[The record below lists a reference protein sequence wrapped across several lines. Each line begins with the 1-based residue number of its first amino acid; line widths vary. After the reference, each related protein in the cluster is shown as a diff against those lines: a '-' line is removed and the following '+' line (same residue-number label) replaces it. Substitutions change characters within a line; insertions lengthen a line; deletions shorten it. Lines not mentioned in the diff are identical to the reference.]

1 MPVSPNIYQPTNLVD
16 DFPKKMTFSAQNMSI
31 LVVDD
36 VADNLKILSRTL
48 SKQGYQVRCAKNGST
63 ALLGASKILPNLI
76 LLDIKMPDLDGYQVC
91 QQLKANEK
99 TRDIPVIFLSALDDV
114 LDKVKAFEV
123 GGVDYISKP
132 FQVEE
137 VLVRVKNQIALQMA
151 QAEIS
156 KLNCE
161 LEQRVQQRTTEL
173 KTTNQMLQQ
182 EIDER
187 RRVQQQLVHDALHD
201 ALTGLPNRTL
211 LLERMELAIERAQS
225 NTDYIY
231 ALLFIDLDRFKTIN
245 DSQGHLTGDRLLV
258 AVSHLLQ
265 ECLRESDIVARFGGD
280 EFVILL
286 DGIIELRDATIIAE
300 RIQQKLRSP
309 LTIDRHNIYTGASIG
324 IVFSS
329 SGYQNA
335 NDIMRDADIAMYRAK
350 AKGKA
355 CYEIFDRAMYEET
368 IKSIE
373 LENNLRLAVERN
385 EFLLHYQPIVSL
397 KSDRLVGFEALIR
410 WQHPEKGLISPDDF
424 IPIAEDTR
432 LILDIGEWLLKEA
445 CQQLHRWQQKYATSP
460 HITSLK
466 MSINLACQQL
476 QEPQFI
482 EKLDR
487 ILRET
492 GVDGSSLRLEITESA
507 LIEPEGSVRDTLEQI
522 RERKIKLSIDD
533 FGTGYSCL
541 SYLRRFPIDN
551 LKIDRSFIEQMN
563 IDAENLEI
571 VRVIINL
578 AKNLKMDAISE
589 GVETPQQL
597 QQLKALGCE
606 FGQGFL
612 FAKPLTSQRIES
624 IWKNYPNFFRASEV

>member
-1 MPVSPNIYQPTNLVD
+1 
-16 DFPKKMTFSAQNMSI
+16 MTFSAQNMSI

-48 SKQGYQVRCAKNGST
+48 SSQGYQVRCAKNGST
-63 ALLGASKILPNLI
+63 ALLGASKIMPNLI

-91 QQLKANEK
+91 QQLKADEK

-132 FQVEE
+132 FQVKE
-137 VLVRVKNQIALQMA
+137 VLARVKNQIALQMA
-151 QAEIS
+151 QAKIS
-156 KLNCE
+156 ELNCE
-161 LEQRVQQRTTEL
+161 LEKRVQQRTIQL
-173 KTTNQMLQQ
+173 KTANQMLQQ
-182 EIDER
+182 EINER
-187 RRVQQQLVHDALHD
+187 RRAQQQLVHDALHD

-211 LLERMELAIERAQS
+211 LLERMELAIDRAQNNS
-225 NTDYIY
+225 DYMY

-245 DSQGHLTGDRLLV
+245 DSLGHLIGDRLLV
-258 AVSHLLQ
+258 EVSGLLQ

-286 DGIIELRDATIIAE
+286 DGMSEFHDAITIAE

-309 LTIDRHNIYTGASIG
+309 SIVDRHHIYTGASIG
-324 IVFSS
+324 IVLSS
-329 SGYQNA
+329 GGYQNA
-335 NDIMRDADIAMYRAK
+335 SDIMRDADIAMYRAK

-355 CYEIFDRAMYEET
+355 RYEIFDRAMYDET
-368 IKSIE
+368 IRSIE
-373 LENNLRLAVERN
+373 LENNLRLAIERN
-385 EFLLHYQPIVSL
+385 EFLLHYQPIVCL

-410 WQHPEKGLISPDDF
+410 WQHPEQGLISPDDF
-424 IPIAEDTR
+424 IPVAEDTK

-445 CQQLHRWQQKYATSP
+445 CQQLQQWQQKYASSP
-460 HITSLK
+460 YITSLK

-487 ILRET
+487 ILKET

-507 LIEPEGSVRDTLEQI
+507 LIEPGGSVRDTLEKI
-522 RERKIKLSIDD
+522 RKRKIKLSIDD
-533 FGTGYSCL
+533 FGTGYSSL

-563 IDAENLEI
+563 TDAENLEI
-571 VRVIINL
+571 VRVIIAL
-578 AKNLKMDAISE
+578 AKTLGMDAISE

-612 FAKPLTSQRIES
+612 FAKPLTSEMIDS
-624 IWKNYPNFFRASEV
+624 IWKNHPNFFELGKAGVKPDKDDF

>member
-1 MPVSPNIYQPTNLVD
+1 
-16 DFPKKMTFSAQNMSI
+16 MTFSAQNISI

-48 SKQGYQVRCAKNGST
+48 SNQGYQVRCAKNGST
-63 ALLGASKILPNLI
+63 ALLGANKILPNLI
-76 LLDIKMPDLDGYQVC
+76 LLDIKMPDIDGYQVC

-99 TRDIPVIFLSALDDV
+99 TCDIPVIFLSALDDV

-132 FQVEE
+132 FQVKE
-137 VLVRVKNQIALQMA
+137 VLARVKNQIALQMA
-151 QAEIS
+151 QAKIS
-156 KLNCE
+156 ELNCE
-161 LEQRVQQRTTEL
+161 LEKRVQQRTIQL
-173 KTTNQMLQQ
+173 KTANQMLRQ

-187 RRVQQQLVHDALHD
+187 RRAQQQLVHDALHD

-211 LLERMELAIERAQS
+211 LLERMELAINQAQIS
-225 NTDYIY
+225 SDYMY

-245 DSQGHLTGDRLLV
+245 DSLGHLIGDRLLIE
-258 AVSHLLQ
+258 VSCLLQ

-286 DGIIELRDATIIAE
+286 DGIIELRDATAIAE

-309 LTIDRHNIYTGASIG
+309 FTIDHHYIYTGASIG
-324 IVFSS
+324 VVFSS

-350 AKGKA
+350 AKGKDR
-355 CYEIFDRAMYEET
+355 YEIFDRAMYDET

-424 IPIAEDTR
+424 IPIAEDTK

-445 CQQLHRWQQKYATSP
+445 CQQLQRWQQKYASSP

-487 ILRET
+487 ILQET
-492 GVDGSSLRLEITESA
+492 GVDGSLLRLEITESA

-522 RERKIKLSIDD
+522 RKRKIKLSIDD
-533 FGTGYSCL
+533 FGTGYSSL

-563 IDAENLEI
+563 MDTENLEI
-571 VRVIINL
+571 VRVIITL
-578 AKNLKMDAISE
+578 AKTLGMAAISE

-612 FAKPLTSQRIES
+612 FAKPLTTKKIES
-624 IWKNYPNFFRASEV
+624 IWKNHPNFFWLGEV